1 MRTFKIEFLWSLGHV
16 DVVYHAYTT
25 PTMHGLTP
33 EQFSDM
39 MLQTVGKNFEDMSQD
54 ARDYISEYFVD
65 FDMCSDLGTLSTSA
79 FGEV

>member
-1 MRTFKIEFLWSLGHV
+1 
-16 DVVYHAYTT
+16 
-25 PTMHGLTP
+25 
-33 EQFSDM
+33 M

-65 FDMCSDLGTLSTSA
+65 FDMCSDLGTLSTST